1 MIHALSHAFW
11 DTLQTLPIL
20 LAVYLLLEFLE
31 SRRITERLAGTVE
44 KIGPAAGALVGCIP
58 QCGFAAAASSLYSQ
72 KFLSAGTLIAVF
84 LSTSDEAL
92 PILLASPDGW
102 DKVIPLLAA
111 KLILAIGAGYLF
123 QWTLFRKETS
133 VPGEASIQETID
145 HDCCGHHSHTPGKW
159 AVLWQAVRRTLHIG
173 VFLLITSAVVELAVH
188 GLGEDL
194 LNKLLLNGSVF
205 QPLLTALMGLIPG
218 DFDPAVFGG
227 ESELRRGC
235 GGAGHRGRVWVPGAG
250 ERMQRLES
258 HRENRGVH
266 LPGGGGRRHG
276 PPADCGVRIW
286 NAKTQQA
293 CLKTPG

>member
-58 QCGFAAAASSLYSQ
+58 QCGFAAAASSMYSQ

-102 DKVIPLLAA
+102 DKVVPLLAA
-111 KLILAIGAGYLF
+111 KLVLAIGAGYLF

-159 AVLWQAVRRTLHIG
+159 AILWQAVRRTLHIG
-173 VFLLITSAVVELAVH
+173 VFLLVTSAVVELAVH

-205 QPLLTALMGLIPG
+205 QPLLTALIGLIPG
-218 DFDPAVFGG
+218 CAVSVILTQLFLAGNLSFGAAVAG
-227 ESELRRGC
+227 LAT
-235 GGAGHRGRVWVPGAG
+235 GAGFGYLVLVKECRDWKAIGKIVGCTYLAAAIGGMVLQLIAG
-250 ERMQRLES
+250 
-258 HRENRGVH
+258 
-266 LPGGGGRRHG
+266 
-276 PPADCGVRIW
+276 
-286 NAKTQQA
+286 
-293 CLKTPG
+293 